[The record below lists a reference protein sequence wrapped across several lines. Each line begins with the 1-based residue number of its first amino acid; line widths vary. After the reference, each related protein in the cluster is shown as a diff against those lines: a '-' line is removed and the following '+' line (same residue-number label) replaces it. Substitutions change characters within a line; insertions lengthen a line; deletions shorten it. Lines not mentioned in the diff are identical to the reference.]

1 MRDRQTLESGRDT
14 NSSEPPPT
22 IQQSWLGLP
31 RFNWSLT
38 LLGLCIFTFAIVT
51 FRLPI
56 GELGIAIAAV
66 GLVLEPRKFR
76 VQSPVW
82 IYGAFVLW
90 AFIASLASSYSDL
103 ALGNVLESLK
113 LLVILLVLV
122 NALQTEGQLRFYLL
136 FFLGCFVLFPVRGTL
151 VGGDT
156 VFGRAVWNYT
166 YNNPNELATLCLFPL
181 GIALGFVFSAQCRLL
196 VRLGAGLRP

>member
-1 MRDRQTLESGRDT
+1 M
-14 NSSEPPPT
+14 T
-22 IQQSWLGLP
+22 IQQASSPSSPQSEARASWLGLP
-31 RFNWSLT
+31 RFNWTLT

-51 FRLPI
+51 FRFPI
-56 GELGIAIAAV
+56 GEIGIAIAAV
-66 GLVLEPRKFR
+66 GLVLQPRKFR

-90 AFIASLASSYSDL
+90 AFVGSLASSYSDV

-113 LLVILLVLV
+113 LLAIILVLV

-151 VGGDT
+151 LGGDT
-156 VFGRAVWNYT
+156 VSGRVVWNYI
-166 YNNPNELATLCLFPL
+166 YSNPNDLAALCLFPL
-181 GIALGFVFSAQCRLL
+181 GIA
-196 VRLGAGLRP
+196 